1 MHIEASNARSELQD
15 LEVCIDRE
23 DATDQSLRIDDIE
36 ARTMDIFLSNGDDD
50 KRHGDRE
57 TKAGLIVLGFKY
69 YLSHLI
75 HSF

>member
-1 MHIEASNARSELQD
+1 MAEDIADEGRGSRGQ
-15 LEVCIDRE
+15 IDE
-23 DATDQSLRIDDIE
+23 II
-36 ARTMDIFLSNGDDD
+36 NG
-50 KRHGDRE
+50 GRE